1 MRLELKIRC
10 DNAAFEENPREEV
23 ARILREVADKLVGEF
38 SYGDFYETLR
48 DINGNDVGR
57 VKLHRRE

>member
-10 DNAAFEENPREEV
+10 VNAAFEDDPRAEC
-23 ARILREVADKLVGEF
+23 ARILREVADRLDNG
-38 SYGDFYETLR
+38 SDYADLYETLH

-57 VKLHRRE
+57 VKLHQSE